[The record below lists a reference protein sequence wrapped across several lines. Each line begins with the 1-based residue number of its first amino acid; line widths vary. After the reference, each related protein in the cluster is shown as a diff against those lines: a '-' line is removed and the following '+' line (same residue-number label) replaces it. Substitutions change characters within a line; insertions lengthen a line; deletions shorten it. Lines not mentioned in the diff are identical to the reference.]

1 MNTRIQTTYGIVIAL
16 ALFLGVNIIAN
27 ETLTAQRMDL
37 TQNRLY
43 TLSTGSRNILAKIDE
58 PITLRYYYSA
68 KRFADIPQYL
78 NHGKRVRDLLEEYVA
93 ASHGHIKLL
102 VIDPEPF
109 SEAEDQAVGAG
120 IEQLPLNAS
129 GEVAYLGLVGSN
141 TTDMEIPIPYL
152 NPDREDAV
160 EYEITKLVYTLANPK
175 KRVIGVIS
183 SLPVFGGPPDKATG
197 EPGREWATMA
207 MMKEVF
213 EVKPLEGE
221 ITKIDPEIDTLLI
234 IHPKDL
240 PRPTLYAID
249 QFVLHGG
256 KAMVFVDPLA
266 EEDRPGPEAAHQ
278 MAIPKVSSDLAPLFE
293 KWGLKLVPDK
303 IVGDLDAA
311 VRVSFGGERG
321 SRDVDYLPWLA
332 LHRDR
337 LNRDDFVTN
346 QLKVINVGSAGAL
359 EAVPNTK
366 TKFVPLIS
374 TGPKSGFI
382 DRDAVFF
389 VRDPEG
395 LIKGFTADK
404 KDLTVAARIS
414 GPVDT
419 AFPEGRPLGAKEKS
433 APPDANFVKS
443 SKGGINVIVV
453 ADTDLLTDRFWVR
466 VQRVMGMQVPN
477 PFANNADFLIN
488 AIDNLGGND
497 DLIGLRSRGEYARP
511 FEVVER
517 IQREA
522 EAQFRDQEQ
531 ALQGK
536 LKETEAKLRELQ
548 QNAKGDSLL
557 TAEQKQEIE
566 QFRQEQVKT
575 RKQLRAVQHDL
586 QKNIEKLGT
595 TLKFV
600 NIGLVPVLISL
611 LAIIIGLIGSRRSR
625 TAG

>member
-1 MNTRIQTTYGIVIAL
+1 MHTRTQTIYGILIAL
-16 ALFLGVNIIAN
+16 ALLLGVNIVAN
-27 ETLTAQRMDL
+27 ETLTAQRIDL

-43 TLSTGSRNILAKIDE
+43 TLSAGSRNILAKIQE

-68 KRFADIPQYL
+68 KKFADIPQYL

-93 ASHGHIKLL
+93 ASHGRIKLE

-120 IEQLPLNAS
+120 IEQLPLNAN
-129 GEVAYLGLVGSN
+129 GEVAYLGLVGTNS
-141 TTDMEIPIPYL
+141 TDEEIPIPYL

-160 EYEITKLVYTLANPK
+160 EYEITKLIYTLANPK

-183 SLPVFGGPPDKATG
+183 PLPIFGGPMDRETG
-197 EPGREWATMA
+197 EPGHEWATMS
-207 MMKEVF
+207 MLKEVF

-221 ITKIDPEIDTLLI
+221 IASIEPSIDTLLI

-240 PRPTLYAID
+240 PRQTLYAID

-266 EEDRPGPEAAHQ
+266 EEDRPTPEAAHQ
-278 MAIPKVSSDLAPLFE
+278 MAMPKVNSDLAPLFE

-321 SRDVDYLPWLA
+321 SRDVDYLPWLQ
-332 LHRDR
+332 LDRSR
-337 LNRDDFVTN
+337 LNHADFVTN
-346 QLKVINVGSAGAL
+346 QLKIINVGSAGAL
-359 EAVPNTK
+359 EPLPNAK
-366 TKFVPLIS
+366 TRFVPLIS

-389 VRDPEG
+389 VRDPES
-395 LIKGFTADK
+395 LIKGFHADRNG
-404 KDLTVAARIS
+404 LVVAARIS

-419 AFPEGRPLGAKEKS
+419 AFPDGRPLAAKEKA
-433 APPDANFVKS
+433 APPDPNFVKT

-453 ADTDLLTDRFWVR
+453 ADTDMLTDRFWVR
-466 VQRVMGMQVPN
+466 MQRMMGIQVPN

-536 LKETEAKLRELQ
+536 LKETEAKLHELQ
-548 QNAKGDSLL
+548 QNAKGDTLL
-557 TAEQKQEIE
+557 SAEQKKELE
-566 QFRQEQVKT
+566 QFREEQLKT

-586 QKNIEKLGT
+586 QKNIERLGT
-595 TLKFV
+595 TLKFI
-600 NIGLVPVLISL
+600 NIGLVPILVAVI
-611 LAIIIGLIGSRRSR
+611 AIVIGLFGARRAK
-625 TAG
+625 AGG